1 MSQQAT
7 SSTPVDADTI
17 APPSYTAQPPG
28 EAPTDEKIAIEQP
41 HINDDNLPEVVT
53 EPTHQQPPAQTS
65 PQTSPPPPVS
75 TVSPVP
81 TSIMNWDGTQS
92 PPILQHPA
100 VAQQQQQQQQQY
112 QYAGQENMSIPMQPQ
127 PPMQRSGPTV
137 TPLHLLAD
145 QADSVDCPFCQH
157 QTETKVKK
165 SPSGMTHVYAAA
177 LFFGTFFGVMCP
189 YICHCASNVSHY
201 CKNCG
206 RKVAMREYRGEMTAL
221 GTPDHLREASKYP
234 AAPPPAPQK

>member
-1 MSQQAT
+1 MSQPAT
-7 SSTPVDADTI
+7 SSTPVNGDTI
-17 APPSYTAQPPG
+17 APPSYTAKPSAEP
-28 EAPTDEKIAIEQP
+28 PTDEKIAIEQR
-41 HINDDNLPEVVT
+41 HVNDDNLPEVVI
-53 EPTHQQPPAQTS
+53 EPAHQYHPSQTS

-75 TVSPVP
+75 TVSTAP
-81 TSIMNWDGTQS
+81 TNAMSWDGTQS
-92 PPILQHPA
+92 PPILQHPSL
-100 VAQQQQQQQQQY
+100 AQQ
-112 QYAGQENMSIPMQPQ
+112 QYAGQEGMSIQMQQQ

-165 SPSGMTHVYAAA
+165 SASGMTHVYAAA
-177 LFFGTFFGVMCP
+177 LFFGTLFGVVCP
-189 YICHCASNVSHY
+189 YICHCAPNINHY

-206 RKVAMREYRGEMTAL
+206 RKVAMREYRGEMKAL

-234 AAPPPAPQK
+234 TAPPPAPKK